1 MCVGQP
7 RKSHT
12 SRRPKLC
19 RRRQPPTLLQPE
31 LDIKMRA
38 RQEAKL
44 QELRVMQSE
53 QQHKEL
59 ERKYAVRYH
68 KASAAAAVHINLT
81 SSTLLKGVLRPD
93 AGPLLRARETGAPA
107 AEVAEPACGCSR

>member
-1 MCVGQP
+1 MCWAATAVAH
-7 RKSHT
+7 S
-12 SRRPKLC
+12 SRRPYLC
-19 RRRQPPTLLQPE
+19 RRRQPPKLLQPE

-68 KASAAAAVHINLT
+68 KASAAAAVH
-81 SSTLLKGVLRPD
+81 V
-93 AGPLLRARETGAPA
+93 
-107 AEVAEPACGCSR
+107 